1 LEKYFDLYRV
11 TLKVVQIFQPVIE
24 PPQLVTI
31 EPIIPCTNVNIF
43 QEKGATSFSK
53 KVWESLN
60 FMKKGL
66 KKSS

>member
-1 LEKYFDLYRV
+1 LNYTGDFEGCADILTCDR
-11 TLKVVQIFQPVIE
+11 T
-24 PPQLVTI
+24 PQLVTI
-31 EPIIPCTNVNIF
+31 EPIMPCTNVNIF

-53 KVWESLN
+53 KVWEPLN